1 MVAEHSFD
9 IVSKVD
15 LQEVKNAIQQAMK
28 EIHNRFDLKG
38 SKTKIE
44 LVEGALELSSSD
56 DFKLRAGLD
65 VLQTK
70 LVRRGVD
77 LKALQ
82 PGKVEEAFGGTV
94 RQRIELQVGIPIE
107 KSREIVKMIKG
118 TKRKVQA
125 SIQADQVRVTG
136 KKLDDLQA
144 IINLL
149 KESSLGIHMQYVNY
163 R

>member
-1 MVAEHSFD
+1 MAAEHSFD

-28 EIHNRFDLKG
+28 EIINRFDLKG
-38 SKTKIE
+38 SKTEIE
-44 LVEGALELSSSD
+44 LVDGAIEASSSD

-70 LVRRGVD
+70 LVRRGID
-77 LKALQ
+77 LRALQ
-82 PGKVEEAFGGTV
+82 PGKVEEALGGTV
-94 RQRIELQVGIPIE
+94 RQKIELQVGIPIE

-125 SIQADQVRVTG
+125 SIQSDQVRVTG
-136 KKLDDLQA
+136 KKKDDLQA

-149 KESSLGIHMQYVNY
+149 KESSLDIHMQFVNY